1 MLKGLRRV
9 SIAQGNKRVFMSTSK
24 KILIVD
30 DEQSTC
36 EVLSGMVDALGYQSL
51 VAENGVKALE
61 IFKAE
66 NPDLVISD
74 IKMPEMDGME
84 LLHELREISNRVK
97 IIILT
102 GYPSADTI
110 VETIENEGFTYL
122 VKPVKLTSLE
132 AVLLRAFQ

>member
-1 MLKGLRRV
+1 
-9 SIAQGNKRVFMSTSK
+9 MSTPK

-30 DEQSTC
+30 DEQSTR
-36 EVLSGMVDALGYQSL
+36 EVLAGMVDSLGYQSM
-51 VAENGVKALE
+51 VAENGVQALE
-61 IFKAE
+61 IFKADT
-66 NPDLVISD
+66 PDLIISD

-84 LLHELREISNRVK
+84 LLHELRVISNSVK

-110 VETIENEGFTYL
+110 IETIENEGFTYL
-122 VKPVKLTSLE
+122 VKPVKLSSLE

>member
-1 MLKGLRRV
+1 
-9 SIAQGNKRVFMSTSK
+9 MSTSK